1 MKSSKGVTKRKNR
14 WRAQAWNGETMLYL
28 GSFLTEEE
36 AVARR
41 REWEETGR

>member
-1 MKSSKGVTKRKNR
+1 MKSSKGVTKRKNH

-36 AVARR
+36 K
-41 REWEETGR
+41 EEFCGVPKEQG